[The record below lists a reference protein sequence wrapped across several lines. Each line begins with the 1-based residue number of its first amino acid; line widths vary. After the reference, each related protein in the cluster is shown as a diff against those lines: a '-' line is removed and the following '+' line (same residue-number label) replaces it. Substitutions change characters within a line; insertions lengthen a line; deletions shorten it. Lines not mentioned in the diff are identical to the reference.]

1 MVDAATRYYPFDA
14 KTVFCEDETVTA
26 TGNLST
32 GGTEII
38 EVGDGRVDG
47 NVILDVTAID
57 IANSDEIYDIIVQGS
72 NSATFAS
79 GIENLASIDLGDAA
93 VRQGSADVNSPI
105 GRYEIGVSNYQ
116 GGTEY
121 KYMRVRAVVAGT
133 SPSITLTAWLS
144 MRTE

>member
-1 MVDAATRYYPFDA
+1 MVESARRYYPFDA
-14 KTVFCEDETVTA
+14 LTVFCEDQTVTA

-38 EVGDGRVDG
+38 QVGDGRVDG
-47 NVILDVTAID
+47 VVLLDVSAID
-57 IANSDEIYDIIVQGS
+57 IANSDEIYTFYVQGS
-72 NSATFAS
+72 NDAAFAS
-79 GIENLASIDLGDAA
+79 GIENLASLDLGDAA
-93 VRQGSADVNSPI
+93 VRAAGGDVDSAI
-105 GRYEIGVSNYQ
+105 GRYEIHCANSQ
-116 GGTEY
+116 GGNEY